1 MEVVSYLIRC
11 LCCGCHALG
20 LSSLTSLFM
29 YPSLLMSYK
38 LNVHL
43 SFSWTVP
50 LSKID
55 RAVTKSW
62 EGEEAWVT
70 LTTKPSGGGSSV
82 FGSNPVTAYTEWHHS
97 CSLSPERYGQA
108 LCTVAPLFIPY
119 SAPFFGRSLLRKN
132 GALCVLTPAEAGKCS
147 LLWYCLIPWL
157 QFLWQWW
164 FSPVA
169 KNVDSRNIL
178 SSNPSFRAF

>member
-1 MEVVSYLIRC
+1 MNSTLKSCTPTLECASGSVPQWEAVNLLNPFLSAWEQGRVRQLGRSRGLSSVCQEPTLWAPKQSSHSNNFFLTMEVVSYLIRC

-97 CSLSPERYGQA
+97 CSLSPER
-108 LCTVAPLFIPY
+108 
-119 SAPFFGRSLLRKN
+119 
-132 GALCVLTPAEAGKCS
+132 
-147 LLWYCLIPWL
+147 
-157 QFLWQWW
+157 
-164 FSPVA
+164 
-169 KNVDSRNIL
+169 
-178 SSNPSFRAF
+178 